1 MLFLRLQQLW
11 RYRIDRLRRP
21 VPRARVTGV
30 LLLEH
35 PDLYLWRLGACSLL
49 SCVPTTV
56 TSPRNEMCKRGD
68 ITDEVIELVVR
79 RVCDR
84 WDVAETGQRLA
95 AALACFATV
104 PLRNGCAANLGAV
117 SLTLLAIGTTADAK
131 PSHATDDIEKR
142 NDSCPKSSF
151 WSS

>member
-1 MLFLRLQQLW
+1 M
-11 RYRIDRLRRP
+11 
-21 VPRARVTGV
+21 

-35 PDLYLWRLGACSLL
+35 PDLYVWRLRACSLL

-68 ITDEVIELVVR
+68 ITDEVIELAVR

-84 WDVAETGQRLA
+84 CDVAETGQRLA

-104 PLRNGCAANLGAV
+104 PLRNGCAANLGVV
-117 SLTLLAIGTTADAK
+117 SLTLLAIGTTADAR
-131 PSHATDDIEKR
+131 PTHATDDIEKG

-151 WSS
+151 WSSQALPRISI